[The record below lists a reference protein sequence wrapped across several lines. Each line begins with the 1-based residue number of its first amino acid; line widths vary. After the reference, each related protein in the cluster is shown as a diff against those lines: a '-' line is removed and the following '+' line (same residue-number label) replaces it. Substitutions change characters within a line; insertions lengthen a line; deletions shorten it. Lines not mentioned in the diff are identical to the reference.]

1 MTLLVEG
8 LEVRYGATRAVRGV
22 SLRAEPGGAT
32 ALLGAN
38 GAGKTSLLRA
48 IAGLHRPAAGRVLLD
63 GRDITATP
71 AHRLAR
77 AGLCLVP
84 EGRQL
89 FAELTVAE
97 NLRMGLHGTG
107 VRPGAAR
114 ALVESRVDEAVAL
127 FPALRDALGRRA
139 GLLSGGQQQMVA
151 IARALVRRPRVLL
164 LDEPSL
170 GLAPQLVVAILAAV
184 RRLAEGAGEG
194 EDGVTV
200 LLAEQNAAAALRCA
214 GRGVVLRTGEVAHDD
229 TAAALLADE
238 EVSRH
243 YLGAAPTDPAA
254 PTDSAGTTPAAPP
267 ALLRGPLLP
276 AGDPADQRRPP
287 HSGRDE
293 ESG

>member
-1 MTLLVEG
+1 MTLVVEG

-38 GAGKTSLLRA
+38 GAGKTSLLRTV
-48 IAGLHRPAAGRVLLD
+48 AGLHRPAAGRVLLD

-107 VRPGAAR
+107 VRAGVAR
-114 ALVESRVDEAVAL
+114 ALVESRVDEAVDL

-184 RRLAEGAGEG
+184 RRLAEG
-194 EDGVTV
+194 GVTV

-214 GRGVVLRTGEVAHDD
+214 ARGVVLRTGEVARDD

-243 YLGAAPTDPAA
+243 YLGAAPTESAEPSGAANGMADSTAPRVAPAEL
-254 PTDSAGTTPAAPP
+254 P
-267 ALLRGPLLP
+267 ALLRGPLLATGEP
-276 AGDPADQRRPP
+276 AGSARDQRR
-287 HSGRDE
+287 
-293 ESG
+293 

>member
-1 MTLLVEG
+1 VTLLVEG

-38 GAGKTSLLRA
+38 GAGKTSLLRTV
-48 IAGLHRPAAGRVLLD
+48 AGLHRPAAGRVLLN
-63 GRDITATP
+63 GRDITAAP

-107 VRPGAAR
+107 VRPGAGTER
-114 ALVESRVDEAVAL
+114 RVDEAVAL

-151 IARALVRRPRVLL
+151 IARALVRRPEVLL

-170 GLAPQLVVAILAAV
+170 GLAPQLVAAILDAV
-184 RRLAEGAGEG
+184 RRLAEG
-194 EDGVTV
+194 GVTV

-214 GRGVVLRTGEVAHDD
+214 GRGVVLRTGEVANDD

-243 YLGAAPTDPAA
+243 YLGAAPTGGVGPRTALA
-254 PTDSAGTTPAAPP
+254 ELP

-276 AGDPADQRRPP
+276 TSQG
-287 HSGRDE
+287 SG
-293 ESG
+293 

>member
-1 MTLLVEG
+1 VTLLVEG
-8 LEVRYGATRAVRGV
+8 LEVHYGATRAVRGV

-38 GAGKTSLLRA
+38 GAGKTSLLRTV
-48 IAGLHRPAAGRVLLD
+48 AGLHRPAAGRVLLD

-114 ALVESRVDEAVAL
+114 ALVEARIDEAVAL
-127 FPALRDALGRRA
+127 FPALGDALGRRA

-151 IARALVRRPRVLL
+151 IARALVRRPEVLL

-184 RRLAEGAGEG
+184 RRLAEG
-194 EDGVTV
+194 GVTV

-214 GRGVVLRTGEVAHDD
+214 GRGVVLRTGEVVKDD
-229 TAAALLADE
+229 TAATLLADE

-243 YLGAAPTDPAA
+243 YLGAAPTGGAGPRAA
-254 PTDSAGTTPAAPP
+254 PAELP

-276 AGDPADQRRPP
+276 ASPGP
-287 HSGRDE
+287 E
-293 ESG
+293 

>member
-1 MTLLVEG
+1 MTLVVEG

-38 GAGKTSLLRA
+38 GAGKTSLLRTV
-48 IAGLHRPAAGRVLLD
+48 AGLHRPAAGRVLLD

-107 VRPGAAR
+107 VRAGAAR
-114 ALVESRVDEAVAL
+114 ALVEARVDEAVAL

-184 RRLAEGAGEG
+184 RRLAEG
-194 EDGVTV
+194 GVTV

-214 GRGVVLRTGEVAHDD
+214 ARGVVLRTGEVAHDD

-243 YLGAAPTDPAA
+243 YLGAAPTGGSA
-254 PTDSAGTTPAAPP
+254 PTEGPTGGVGPRTAATALP

-276 AGDPADQRRPP
+276 AGPAGDVADQRQ
-287 HSGRDE
+287 
-293 ESG
+293 

>member
-1 MTLLVEG
+1 MTLVVEG

-38 GAGKTSLLRA
+38 GAGKTSLLRTV
-48 IAGLHRPAAGRVLLD
+48 AGLHRPAAGRVLLD

-71 AHRLAR
+71 AHLLAR

-107 VRPGAAR
+107 MRAAR
-114 ALVESRVDEAVAL
+114 ALVEARVDEAVTL

-170 GLAPQLVVAILAAV
+170 GLAPQLVAAILAAV
-184 RRLAEGAGEG
+184 RRLAEGSGEG
-194 EDGVTV
+194 GVTV

-214 GRGVVLRTGEVAHDD
+214 VRGVVLRTGEVAHDD

-238 EVSRH
+238 EVGRH
-243 YLGAAPTDPAA
+243 YLGAAPTGGSAPAEG
-254 PTDSAGTTPAAPP
+254 PTGGVGPRTVAAELPT
-267 ALLRGPLLP
+267 LLRGPLLP
-276 AGDPADQRRPP
+276 AGSARDPADQRR
-287 HSGRDE
+287 
-293 ESG
+293 